1 MAKIEEAGDRL
12 TVTVGLPKFNGCVAV
27 FDRKAG
33 TVQIDGKN
41 LFFPYSKTVQLAE
54 VASVKLVRSKGAAY
68 PELVLKAG
76 GRIPLPSAGIS
87 EAEKV
92 TPAIEAF
99 LAR

>member
-41 LFFPYSKTVQLAE
+41 LFFPYSKTVTLTDI
-54 VASVKLVRSKGAAY
+54 ASVKLVRSKGAAY
-68 PELVLKAG
+68 PELQLASG

-87 EAEKV
+87 DGEKV
-92 TPAIEAF
+92 VPAIQAF